1 MWDSLATPSPV
12 GFDMSSS
19 GSSRVSPWRLISP
32 AEASGWG
39 VKTLPSP
46 ARHAADNPCM
56 TGGDRADRAPGPAVA
71 YAIVFDE
78 ARRGLENQSG
88 ALDELRGR
96 SGTLLA
102 AASVAV
108 SFLGGIALEDGS
120 VTGWGVAAVVTFS
133 LVVGAV
139 FSILWPFSWRF
150 VLSAEILITD
160 WVEAVD
166 PPSVNEL
173 RRELARVM
181 ERNQSHN
188 QRQLNRLWKVYSGAI
203 LLLLAM
209 IIFWL
214 VELAEPSFAARSQ

>member
-1 MWDSLATPSPV
+1 
-12 GFDMSSS
+12 
-19 GSSRVSPWRLISP
+19 
-32 AEASGWG
+32 
-39 VKTLPSP
+39 
-46 ARHAADNPCM
+46 
-56 TGGDRADRAPGPAVA
+56 
-71 YAIVFDE
+71 VFDE